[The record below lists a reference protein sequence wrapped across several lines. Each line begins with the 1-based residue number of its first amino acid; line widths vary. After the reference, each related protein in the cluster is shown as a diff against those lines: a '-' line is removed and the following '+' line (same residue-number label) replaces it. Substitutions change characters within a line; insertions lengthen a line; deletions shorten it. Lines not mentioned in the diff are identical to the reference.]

1 MKRVTKIARRI
12 EELRTTTALGSAT
25 KRKNVRCMCD
35 IVATLAGL
43 LHAWSTSATKK
54 KIEVKT

>member
-1 MKRVTKIARRI
+1 MTKIARRI